1 MVPLALPWPGQICL
15 CGLLG
20 RAQNHGMKDHRS
32 TDFSVKPTLTGEL
45 VVMRSFDLAH
55 DSSAIRDWLTDPE
68 VALFTAGAARVTPPP
83 LWDEEAEL
91 RMREW
96 YGSRG
101 HQPDRLDL
109 AVIDRASG
117 HCVGE
122 VVLNE
127 WSPANRSCNF
137 RIALTAAGRDRGLGS
152 EAVRLTVGYGFERL
166 GLNRISLSVF
176 DHNPRARRA
185 YEKVGFVLE
194 GTRRGVLRYGDRRVD
209 DHDMA
214 ILASEWRR
222 HRGYPG
228 R

>member
-1 MVPLALPWPGQICL
+1 MD
-15 CGLLG
+15 
-20 RAQNHGMKDHRS
+20 DHQGV
-32 TDFSVKPTLTGEL
+32 DFFAKPTLTGEL
-45 VVMRSFDLAH
+45 VMLRPFDLEQDAL
-55 DSSAIRDWLTDPE
+55 AIRDWLTDPE
-68 VALFTAGAARVTPPP
+68 VARFTAGIPGTTPAAP
-83 LWDEEAEL
+83 WDEAAEL

-96 YGSRG
+96 YGSRE
-101 HQPDRLDL
+101 HQSDRLDL
-109 AVIDRASG
+109 AVVDRASG

-137 RIALTAAGRDRGLGS
+137 RIALTSGGRDRGLGS

-166 GLNRISLSVF
+166 GLNRISLTVF
-176 DHNPRARRA
+176 GHNLRGRRA

-194 GTRRGVLRYGDRRVD
+194 GTRREVLRYGDVWVD

-222 HRGYPG
+222 HRGHPG